1 MRIRRQVTACV
12 LLAVSIGVSACSSS
26 GGPKG
31 DPGTSGASTTA
42 STRPAPS
49 GPPYQVAPVS
59 FTFVDS
65 SRPTPRN
72 GSYAGAPN
80 RTLVTLVSLPVGA
93 PEPAP
98 LVVFSTGIGGT
109 ATNYAGL
116 YRHWVEAGYAVAAPV
131 FPLSNANAPGGS
143 TIADFNAQPGDVRF
157 VLTELLRQ
165 SAASTGR
172 LAGKLDPNRVAL
184 VGKSLGA
191 LTTLR
196 AAFLVADHDTREK
209 AVISLTGGGSGSS
222 TFFTGIKVPL
232 LLVHGDADRT
242 VPYASS
248 VRAFETAERPK
259 YLVTL
264 FGQDHGGAFNGE
276 NTAAGGVVVAVT
288 LDFLDAYV
296 RNEPDALARLTRD
309 ATVARVA
316 KIQSAPS

>member
-1 MRIRRQVTACV
+1 
-12 LLAVSIGVSACSSS
+12 
-26 GGPKG
+26 
-31 DPGTSGASTTA
+31 
-42 STRPAPS
+42 
-49 GPPYQVAPVS
+49 
-59 FTFVDS
+59 
-65 SRPTPRN
+65 
-72 GSYAGAPN
+72 
-80 RTLVTLVSLPVGA
+80 
-93 PEPAP
+93 
-98 LVVFSTGIGGT
+98 
-109 ATNYAGL
+109 
-116 YRHWVEAGYAVAAPV
+116 V

-143 TIADFNAQPGDVRF
+143 TIADFGSQPDDVRF
-157 VLTELLRQ
+157 VLTELLRR
-165 SAASTGR
+165 SAASTGQ
-172 LAGKLDPNRVAL
+172 LAGKLDPKRVAL

-196 AAFLVADHDTREK
+196 AAYLVAHHDTREK
-209 AVISLTGGGSGSS
+209 AVISLTGGGDGSS

-248 VRAFETAERPK
+248 VRAFGTAERPK

-276 NTAAGGVVVAVT
+276 DTAAGRVVVAVT

-296 RNEPDALARLTRD
+296 RAEPNALARLARD